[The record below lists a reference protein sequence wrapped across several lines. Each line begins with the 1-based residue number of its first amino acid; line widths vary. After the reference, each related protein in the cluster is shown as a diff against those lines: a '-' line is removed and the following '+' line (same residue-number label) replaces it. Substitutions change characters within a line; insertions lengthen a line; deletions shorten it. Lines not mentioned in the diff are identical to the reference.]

1 MFEVLS
7 ISTMCRSDVSLIS
20 FWDVVSKGKKTGS
33 NNNLPEVAR
42 EPVLPSPSTPS
53 RPKEATAVA
62 SRAAP
67 PLTMDTCRSHCL
79 TKSQSSSS
87 SFE

>member
-42 EPVLPSPSTPS
+42 EPVLPSPSTPAIIMYTS
-53 RPKEATAVA
+53 GSTGNPKG
-62 SRAAP
+62 RYGN
-67 PLTMDTCRSHCL
+67 
-79 TKSQSSSS
+79 K
-87 SFE
+87 